1 MNNPEELRAAISQ
14 ALEKC
19 NDTRTLLFVLKII
32 KNLMSEEGAAV

>member
-14 ALEKC
+14 AQEKC